1 MHSHDTF
8 PTNRVL
14 FFSNPREDLAL
25 AVAEGEEVFLSSAAG
40 HNGPCFAGL
49 AQRGYAFN
57 DAQSVRD
64 TRVAGGQVLGQLF

>member
-1 MHSHDTF
+1 
-8 PTNRVL
+8 V
-14 FFSNPREDLAL
+14 
-25 AVAEGEEVFLSSAAG
+25 EGEEGSPSVAAG